1 MSSREYWSNHKQ
13 NMGVNI
19 ECKGHS
25 NEISAG
31 KEERAIG
38 NWRKGNLCYKAS
50 KNLAELCS

>member
-13 NMGVNI
+13 NIGVNT
-19 ECKGHS
+19 EYKGHS

-38 NWRKGNLCYKAS
+38 NWRKGDLCYEAS